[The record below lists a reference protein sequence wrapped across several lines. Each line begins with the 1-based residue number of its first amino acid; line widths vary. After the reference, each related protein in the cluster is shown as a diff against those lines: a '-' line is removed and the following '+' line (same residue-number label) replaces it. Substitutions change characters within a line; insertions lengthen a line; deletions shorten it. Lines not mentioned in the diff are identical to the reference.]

1 MSNPS
6 DQYRQLLS
14 QYQKAREEMRTAPRD
29 GLQEELQTLARRV
42 IAFECKNETERLKSL
57 IATHHEAAAKIE
69 LARQKLQ
76 KLERAVIS
84 QEILIAARFPESD
97 VIGLTL
103 DLIAFERSA
112 LIGAQ
117 AVENLIAVADDA
129 EADVTGFLKVH
140 RGVSECLPLAREFDW
155 ESDRPNFAWMERE
168 FSQKEPAAQA
178 A

>member
-1 MSNPS
+1 MGRGAPWQADTLTPRLRAMSNPS

-103 DLIAFERSA
+103 DLIAFEA
-112 LIGAQ
+112 VGANRR
-117 AVENLIAVADDA
+117 ASGRES
-129 EADVTGFLKVH
+129 H
-140 RGVSECLPLAREFDW
+140 RRCR
-155 ESDRPNFAWMERE
+155 
-168 FSQKEPAAQA
+168 
-178 A
+178 